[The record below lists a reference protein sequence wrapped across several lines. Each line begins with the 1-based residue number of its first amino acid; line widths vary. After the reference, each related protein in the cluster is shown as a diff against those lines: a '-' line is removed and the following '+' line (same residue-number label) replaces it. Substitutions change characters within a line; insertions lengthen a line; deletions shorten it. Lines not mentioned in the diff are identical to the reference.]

1 MIKRATA
8 NMFVL
13 REAEGGLGHQF
24 TEEVTRLCHP
34 VLWDL
39 VFFFKINDKGS
50 GIVGRR
56 TARQVR
62 KRVVTVLGVHILL

>member
-1 MIKRATA
+1 MIKRITA

-13 REAEGGLGHQF
+13 REAEGGLCHPF

-34 VLWDL
+34 VPWDL
-39 VFFFKINDKGS
+39 VFFKINDKGS

-56 TARQVR
+56 TARLVR
-62 KRVVTVLGVHILL
+62 RRVVTVLSVHVLP